1 MKPDNHIKIP
11 RKKLGVLMVN
21 LGTPEKTDFIN
32 MWKYLREF
40 LSDRRIIELTRLI
53 WYPILYG
60 IILMVR
66 PGKSGKL
73 YKSIWDKKNDASPLK
88 VFTRNVTEKLQKKY
102 RKEKIEFSFAMNY
115 GFPQIGNELKKLK
128 SKGGEKIL
136 IFPMYPQYSATT
148 TASVIDNVNRYLTK
162 ERWQPTLRFV
172 PPYYDDE
179 IYIDAIYKHIKKNLK
194 QKKLKTKKILCSFHG
209 IPKKYFYKGDPYHC
223 HCAKTVRLL
232 NEKFKKEKV
241 ILEMSFQSRFGPQE
255 WLKPYMQEKMDEFI
269 EKKENHL
276 IVIAPGFSVDCLE
289 TLEEIEIQGNEEFK
303 EKGGETFNYI
313 NCLNDT
319 EISINMYSKIIQRE
333 LLGWI

>member
-1 MKPDNHIKIP
+1 M
-11 RKKLGVLMVN
+11 
-21 LGTPEKTDFIN
+21 
-32 MWKYLREF
+32 
-40 LSDRRIIELTRLI
+40 
-53 WYPILYG
+53 
-60 IILMVR
+60 
-66 PGKSGKL
+66 
-73 YKSIWDKKNDASPLK
+73 
-88 VFTRNVTEKLQKKY
+88 
-102 RKEKIEFSFAMNY
+102 
-115 GFPQIGNELKKLK
+115 
-128 SKGGEKIL
+128 
-136 IFPMYPQYSATT
+136 
-148 TASVIDNVNRYLTK
+148 
-162 ERWQPTLRFV
+162 RFV

-209 IPKKYFYKGDPYHC
+209 IPKKYFHKGDPYHC

-269 EKKENHL
+269 EKKQNHL
-276 IVIAPGFSVDCLE
+276 IVVAPGFSVDCLE